1 MTKEQRKKRQT
12 AGTAAVIFVFV
23 LLVCIL
29 VKVQLIDGAQYR
41 AAGANLAVSQTTV
54 KASRGEILD
63 CNGEPLVTNRQ
74 GYSVI
79 FKYSDFPSAKN
90 QQERNEL
97 IFSLISLFEQD
108 GADWIDRLPLKYNKK
123 GKLVVDK
130 DKQTEFEYMV
140 SESML
145 EMPNGTKTSANDC
158 LKALIERYSLEDY
171 SEKDARKIASVCFG
185 MKYLSFS
192 NSAPYVFAED
202 ATAQLVSKIKENDS
216 VFRGVDA
223 ESMSYREYSDTT
235 HFSHLLGVVGS
246 INSDEYEAENQK
258 LTERLSDET
267 LSTLQRTLLEN
278 NAYTLNDKYGK
289 SGIESLMEQYLRGTN
304 GIKTTTTSSDGEV
317 TEDYLIKPQQ
327 GATVVTTIRKDLQVI
342 ASEALEKMLRANRQS
357 SFFGT
362 AGALVVEN
370 IKTGEILACVSLPTY
385 DITKYFTD
393 YSSLANDSMSPLWN
407 RALQS
412 AYAPGS
418 TMKPVMALAGL
429 QEKVITPTSTFYC
442 GMDYE
447 LEDITLHCLSLH
459 GYIGVYEAIEKSCNI
474 YFYELGRK
482 LGIDK
487 MNKYSTL
494 FGLGQKTGIEL
505 PESAGML
512 ASIANKEA
520 NGQVWN
526 PGDTVQAAIGQSD
539 NLFSPV
545 QLVNYCA
552 TIANGGTRYRPYLI
566 KAVLSS
572 DMSSIIS
579 ETQPEVL
586 NTVNIGKKNFDI
598 VKEGMH
604 RVLIHGG
611 CSEYFK
617 DCIVDAA
624 GKTGTSQLK
633 RTTEEGT
640 VLDCNNGFFISYAPY
655 DDPEI
660 AVAVVAE
667 NVNSGSG
674 ISKAAVDVYNYYFSQ
689 KTEFAKAGETG
700 RLIP

>member
-1 MTKEQRKKRQT
+1 MTREQKKRRRIE
-12 AGTAAVIFVFV
+12 GTVAI
-23 LLVCIL
+23 IL
-29 VKVQLIDGAQYR
+29 VFALLTGVLVKIQLIDGAKYR
-41 AAGANLAVSQTTV
+41 AAGASLAVTQTTV

-63 CNGEPLVTNRQ
+63 SNGEPLVTNRQ

-79 FKYSDFPSAKN
+79 FKYADFPSPKN

-97 IFSLISLFEQD
+97 ISALIALFEAE
-108 GADWIDRLPLKYNKK
+108 GAEWNDRLPLRYTKK
-123 GKLVVDK
+123 GNLIIDK
-130 DKQTEFEYMV
+130 TKQTEFEYMV
-140 SESML
+140 SENML
-145 EMPNGTKTSANDC
+145 ELEKGEKSTAREC
-158 LKALIERYSLEDY
+158 LDALTERYSLGDY
-171 SEKDARKIASVCFG
+171 DEKEARKIASVCFG

-192 NSAPYVFAED
+192 NSSPYTFAED
-202 ATAQLVSKIKENDS
+202 VSAKLVSEIKENDS

-223 ESMSYREYSDTT
+223 ESVSYREYDDTT

-246 INSDEYEAENQK
+246 INEDEYNNEKAL
-258 LTERLSDET
+258 LTEKLSDET
-267 LSTLQRTLLEN
+267 LTVLERTSLEN

-289 SGIESLMEQYLRGTN
+289 SGIESLMEHYLRGTN
-304 GIKTTTTSSDGEV
+304 GIKTTTTASNGEV

-327 GATVVTTIRKDLQVI
+327 GATVVTTVRKDLQAV
-342 ASEALEKMLRANRQS
+342 ASDALEKMLRANRQS
-357 SFFGT
+357 SYFGT
-362 AGALVVEN
+362 AGAIVVEN
-370 IKTGEILACVSLPTY
+370 VKTGEILACVSLPTY
-385 DITKYFTD
+385 DITKYFSD
-393 YSSLANDSMSPLWN
+393 YSTLANDNMSPLWN

-418 TMKPVMALAGL
+418 TMKPVMAIAGL
-429 QEKVITPTSTFYC
+429 EEKAITPSSTFYC

-459 GYIGVYEAIEKSCNI
+459 GYLNVYEAIEQSCNI
-474 YFYELGRK
+474 YFYELGKK

-487 MNKYSTL
+487 MNKYSSL

-505 PESAGML
+505 PEAEGILAGK
-512 ASIANKEA
+512 ANKEA

-545 QLVNYCA
+545 QLANYCA
-552 TIANGGTRYRPYLI
+552 TIANGGTRYRPFII

-572 DMSSIIS
+572 DMSNVIS
-579 ETQPEVL
+579 ETKPEVL
-586 NTVNIGKKNFDI
+586 NNVNVQKKTFDV

-604 RVLIHGG
+604 RVLKRGG
-611 CSEYFK
+611 CAEYFK

-633 RTTEEGT
+633 RTTESGM

-674 ISKAAVDVYNYYFSQ
+674 ISKAAVDVYNYYFSR
-689 KTEFAKAGETG
+689 KNEFKKAGVPGEI
-700 RLIP
+700 IP